1 MGRPKLN
8 IDAHRVLELAH
19 NGCTLAEIAATLG
32 CCEDTIHKRFSVQI
46 ERGRKMCDAALRSK
60 QVQKAIA
67 GDTQMLI
74 WLGKQRLGQKDKQEI
89 ETNWPDKLGYGGLDV
104 PEREAGLG
112 TTNKPN

>member
-8 IDAHRVLELAH
+8 IDAHRVLELAQQ
-19 NGCTLAEIAATLG
+19 GCTIVEIAATFG
-32 CCEDTIHKRFSVQI
+32 CCEDTIHKRFSVQV

-60 QVQKAIA
+60 QVQKAIS

-74 WLGKQRLGQKDKQEI
+74 WLGKQRLGQRDKHEV

-104 PEREAGLG
+104 PERETGLG
-112 TTNKPN
+112 TTDKPN